1 MTRSRT
7 TRTHHHGDNR
17 LTFGCAACIDD
28 MRFDQAVAAIA
39 DSSTS
44 ELIRRCAQWSRYARK
59 TGYVV
64 EPRRVIAAVRLEL
77 WRRRIADEAHGGG
90 AA

>member
-7 TRTHHHGDNR
+7 TRTHRHGDNR

-39 DSSTS
+39 EADTDDLYGRNWDYC
-44 ELIRRCAQWSRYARK
+44 EDR
-59 TGYVV
+59 V
-64 EPRRVIAAVRLEL
+64 EPRRIIAAVRLEL
-77 WRRRIADEAHGGG
+77 WRRRIADEAHGG
-90 AA
+90 AL